1 MHPIR
6 NSPDA
11 WRLCEP
17 RTETRRKGYPRSG
30 GNDALFANPQQ
41 QETDIE
47 DLSGIVAFIPNGER
61 ETFLFARACSIC
73 NDLRGGF

>member
-6 NSPDA
+6 NFPGNGWNGEDGN
-11 WRLCEP
+11 
-17 RTETRRKGYPRSG
+17 TERRYPRSG
-30 GNDALFANPQQ
+30 GNDALFANHQQ

-61 ETFLFARACSIC
+61 ESFCSLARVQLVTI
-73 NDLRGGF
+73 